1 MSEPVKPSQQQKDTR
16 AQDDLTAKVGVKLSR
31 PEKSTTSTWSRI
43 KRLLRM
49 G

>member
-1 MSEPVKPSQQQKDTR
+1 MSEAVKASQQQKDTR
-16 AQDDLTAKVGVKLSR
+16 AQNDLTAKVGVRLPR
-31 PEKSTTSTWSRI
+31 PEKSTTSMGSRI